1 MKSNTE
7 LFAIAKAQMGK
18 GGAVFRKY
26 TGLGS
31 GQPWC
36 DAFVFWL
43 FNANGCK
50 ELLPWTGR
58 QRTYCPASIKWCEKN
73 LAQIP
78 PYLAMQCDIIY
89 FDWERNGVPN
99 HIGLV
104 WSKKTTKTIYTLE
117 GNTSGGKVDDK
128 NRDCKYV
135 QAIYRPH
142 FPHTF
147 NDKRLAEDGD
157 CQYQTIGG
165 LQKALKILGYYSG
178 SIDCILGKDTVRGI
192 QKLVD
197 CKDDGAW
204 GSTTSG
210 KYQQYLKNKGYYT
223 GKVDKEFG
231 EQSVIAMQKWINNNV
246 YQQKS
251 TPPQVNV
258 PTVNPKALKAVEW
271 GRIIA
276 KSGKYKYKKWNSKD
290 KNTKLCPI
298 CHPGSG
304 NGWNCIGFVSAC
316 YKHGGG
322 IPVTCS
328 CSGIGTD
335 SFFNKVTE
343 ASWRKRNGDDW
354 VMVSN
359 GGKKGGA
366 SISASK
372 LLPGD
377 CVICYDDNG
386 EFKHVVIYS
395 GNGKFLESTNGKK
408 PNIAERNYADLIKAK
423 HATRAFRYVG

>member
-18 GGAVFRKY
+18 GGATFRKY
-26 TGLGS
+26 TGLSS

-104 WSKKTTKTIYTLE
+104 WSKKTTKIIYTLE

-142 FPHTF
+142 FTHTF

-165 LQKALKILGYYSG
+165 LQKTLKILGYYSG
-178 SIDCILGKDTVRGI
+178 SIDCILGKGTVRGI
-192 QKLVD
+192 QKLVG

-204 GSTTSG
+204 GATTSG
-210 KYQQYLKNKGYYT
+210 KFQQYLKNKGYYT

-231 EQSVIAMQKWINNNV
+231 KQSVLAMQKWINANA
-246 YQQKS
+246 YQQKPASKPTAKPTTVKSSNADKLVAKMKELAWAYGTAKSKYEYKTGAPTSACSAAMKKYGYS
-251 TPPQVNV
+251 TKSKMSDCGNFVN
-258 PTVNPKALKAVEW
+258 TVVRSSGVDANFTSLHAVKTPFPKSEAKFNIVHSGKAIPSGLLKA
-271 GRIIA
+271 GDIIR
-276 KSGKYKYKKWNSKD
+276 YKKTSGGQHAMFYFGDGKVCDAGLHNRFGNIRKDEKRYAGSK
-290 KNTKLCPI
+290 
-298 CHPGSG
+298 
-304 NGWNCIGFVSAC
+304 V
-316 YKHGGG
+316 
-322 IPVTCS
+322 
-328 CSGIGTD
+328 
-335 SFFNKVTE
+335 
-343 ASWRKRNGDDW
+343 
-354 VMVSN
+354 
-359 GGKKGGA
+359 KK
-366 SISASK
+366 
-372 LLPGD
+372 
-377 CVICYDDNG
+377 
-386 EFKHVVIYS
+386 
-395 GNGKFLESTNGKK
+395 STIQVLRVKS
-408 PNIAERNYADLIKAK
+408 
-423 HATRAFRYVG
+423 